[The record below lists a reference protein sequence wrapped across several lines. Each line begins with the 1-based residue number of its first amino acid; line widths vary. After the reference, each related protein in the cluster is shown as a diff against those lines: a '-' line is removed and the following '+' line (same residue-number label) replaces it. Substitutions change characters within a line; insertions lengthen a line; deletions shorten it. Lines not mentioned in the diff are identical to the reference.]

1 MTSQPTSKKTRAI
14 VATSIGNMLE
24 WYDFTVY
31 ALFAGYIAE
40 NFFPGDGPDARLV
53 KTFLFF
59 GLGFVVRPLGA
70 MLIGN
75 FGDRAGRKAALTLT
89 ILLMAAGTGVIAFSP
104 TYAAVGVGAPIL
116 LLLGRVLQGFSAGG
130 EIGGATAYLLET
142 GDPKERGRVASW
154 LEASMGMANILGAL
168 AAFLVTALLSDA
180 EVRAWGWRLPFIFG
194 LAIAP
199 VGLYLRRTLDETEEF
214 SAEAALRREQPARN
228 RVPLLEIFRHHGQ
241 TLLIGFLV
249 AVLWAVAVYVLM
261 IFLPTYVQ
269 RPDTFHFTAGQ
280 AFGASLVG
288 NVPFVIGCVW
298 FGSLSDRIGRRMS
311 LFVSA
316 AALLLCVLPLFLW
329 LKASPTLPTLLVVQ
343 STLCIL
349 VASFVG
355 VAPAALSEIFPAG
368 VRSTGTSLV
377 YNGAFTLFGGF
388 APMILTW
395 AKQQSGGSIYAPAW
409 YVMCAAG
416 LALLAIPLLG
426 RASSGRRELDPIPRS
441 LGRAALTERGEPT

>member
-1 MTSQPTSKKTRAI
+1 
-14 VATSIGNMLE
+14 MLE

-40 NFFPGDGPDARLV
+40 SFFPGDGPDARLV

-104 TYAAVGVGAPIL
+104 TYAAIGVGAPIL

-130 EIGGATAYLLET
+130 EVGGATAYLLET

-154 LEASMGMANILGAL
+154 LEASMGLSNILGAL
-168 AAFLVTALLSDA
+168 AAFSVTALLSDA

-214 SAEAALRREQPARN
+214 CAEAALRRDDPARN

-269 RPDTFHFTAGQ
+269 RPDTFHFTARQ
-280 AFGASLVG
+280 AFGASLIG

-298 FGSLSDRIGRRMS
+298 FGSLSDRIGRRVS
-311 LFVSA
+311 LFASA
-316 AALLLCVLPLFLW
+316 AALLVCVLPLFVW
-329 LKASPTLPTLLVVQ
+329 LKADPTLPTLLVVQ

-395 AKQQSGGSIYAPAW
+395 AKQQSVGSIYAPAW

-426 RASSGRRELDPIPRS
+426 RASRSRQPLDPM
-441 LGRAALTERGEPT
+441 LLKLEGAALTERGEQA

>member
-1 MTSQPTSKKTRAI
+1 VSSQPTSKTRAI

-40 NFFPGDGPDARLV
+40 NFFPGEGPEARLV

-104 TYAAVGVGAPIL
+104 TYAAIGVGAPIL

-130 EIGGATAYLLET
+130 EIGGATAFLLET
-142 GDPKERGRVASW
+142 GDPQQRGRVASW

-168 AAFLVTALLSDA
+168 AAFSVTTLLSESD
-180 EVRAWGWRLPFIFG
+180 VRAWGWRLPFIFG

-199 VGLYLRRTLDETEEF
+199 VGLYLRRSLDETQEF
-214 SAEAALRREQPARN
+214 RAEAALRRIEPERN
-228 RVPLLEIFRHHGQ
+228 KVPLLEIFRHHGQ
-241 TLLIGFLV
+241 TLAVGFFV

-269 RPDTFHFTAGQ
+269 RPDTYNFTAKQ
-280 AFGASLVG
+280 AFGASLIG
-288 NVPFVIGCVW
+288 NIPFVVGCVW
-298 FGSLSDRIGRRMS
+298 FGSLSDRIGRRIS
-311 LFVSA
+311 LFASA
-316 AALLLCVLPLFLW
+316 LALLVCVLPLFMW
-329 LKASPTLPTLLVVQ
+329 LKAAPTLPTLLVVQ

-377 YNGAFTLFGGF
+377 YNGAFTVFGGF

-395 AKQQSGGSIYAPAW
+395 FKQQS
-409 YVMCAAG
+409 
-416 LALLAIPLLG
+416 
-426 RASSGRRELDPIPRS
+426 
-441 LGRAALTERGEPT
+441 

>member
-1 MTSQPTSKKTRAI
+1 VSSQPKSKTRAI

-75 FGDRAGRKAALTLT
+75 FGDRAGRKAALSLT

-104 TYAAVGVGAPIL
+104 TYAAIGVGAPIL

-130 EIGGATAYLLET
+130 EIGGATAFLLET
-142 GDPKERGRVASW
+142 GDPQQRGRVASW

-168 AAFLVTALLSDA
+168 AAFLVTTLLSESD
-180 EVRAWGWRLPFIFG
+180 VRAWGWRLPFIFG

-199 VGLYLRRTLDETEEF
+199 VGLYLRRSLDETEEF
-214 SAEAALRREQPARN
+214 RAEAALRRIEPARN
-228 RVPLLEIFRHHGQ
+228 KVPLLEIFRHHGQ
-241 TLLIGFLV
+241 TLAVGFLV

-269 RPDTFHFTAGQ
+269 RPDTYNFTAKQ
-280 AFGASLVG
+280 AFGASLIG
-288 NVPFVIGCVW
+288 NIPFVIGCVW
-298 FGSLSDRIGRRMS
+298 FGSLSDRIGRRTS
-311 LFVSA
+311 LFASA
-316 AALLLCVLPLFLW
+316 MALLVCVWPLFMW
-329 LKASPTLPTLLVVQ
+329 LKVAPTLPTLLVVQ

-377 YNGAFTLFGGF
+377 YNGAFTVFGGF

-395 AKQQSGGSIYAPAW
+395 FKQQSAGSIYAPAW
-409 YVMCAAG
+409 YVMVAAG
-416 LALLAIPLLG
+416 LALVAIPLLG
-426 RASSGRRELDPIPRS
+426 AANRARGQLGPMSQGEL
-441 LGRAALTERGEPT
+441 T

>member
-1 MTSQPTSKKTRAI
+1 LRAAIFSRPCSVPSIPHCSIALPGKTRAI

-31 ALFAGYIAE
+31 ALFAGYIAG
-40 NFFPGDGPDARLV
+40 NFFPGDAPNTRLV
-53 KTFLFF
+53 KTFLVF

-70 MLIGN
+70 VLIGN

-89 ILLMAAGTGVIAFSP
+89 ILLMAAGTGIIAFSP
-104 TYAAVGVGAPIL
+104 TYAAIGSGAPLL

-130 EIGGATAYLLET
+130 EVGGATAYLLESAAT
-142 GDPKERGRVASW
+142 EHRGRVASW

-168 AAFLVTALLSDA
+168 AAYAVTSMLSAA
-180 EVRAWGWRLPFIFG
+180 EIQSWGWRIPFILG

-199 VGLYLRRTLDETEEF
+199 VGLYLRRALDETDAF
-214 SAEAALRREQPARN
+214 RAEAARRARAHAQ
-228 RVPLLEIFRHHGQ
+228 RRAPLFEIFRAHGSR
-241 TLLIGFLV
+241 LFVGFCV

-261 IFLPTYVQ
+261 IFMPTYVQ
-269 RPDTFHFTAGQ
+269 RPETYNFSATQ

-288 NVPFVIGCVW
+288 NIPFVIGCVW
-298 FGSLSDRIGRRMS
+298 FGSLSDRIGRRRS
-311 LFVSA
+311 LFISA
-316 AALLLCVLPLFLW
+316 SLLLLCVMPLFMW
-329 LKASPTLPTLLVVQ
+329 LKAAPTLMTLIVVQ
-343 STLCIL
+343 SIVCIL

-355 VAPAALSEIFPAG
+355 VAPAALSEIFPTG

-395 AKQQSGGSIYAPAW
+395 LTQRSGGSIYSPAW
-409 YVMCAAG
+409 YVMSAAG
-416 LALLAIPLLG
+416 VALIAIPFLG
-426 RASSGRRELDPIPRS
+426 QSPKA
-441 LGRAALTERGEPT
+441 